1 MIRKANIDDKEDII
15 KLGNMINNNFSK
27 VYDID
32 NYFDKKYNVI
42 YLDIEDNEVVGM
54 IMAIVL
60 YETCEILNIVVNE
73 KYRNKKIATNLMDTL
88 ISEFEDT
95 IEFLTLEVSVNNIPA
110 INLYKK
116 FGLEIINTRKNYYED
131 SDAYLMGV
139 KYEKC

>member
-1 MIRKANIDDKEDII
+1 MIRKANIGDKEDII

-60 YETCEILNIVVNE
+60 YETCEILNIVVKE

-88 ISEFEDT
+88 ISEFADT
-95 IEFLTLEVSVNNIPA
+95 IEFLTLEVSINNMPA

-116 FGLEIINTRKNYYED
+116 FGLEIINTRKNYYEN

>member
-1 MIRKANIDDKEDII
+1 MIRKANIGDKEDII

-60 YETCEILNIVVNE
+60 YETCEILNIVVKE

-88 ISEFEDT
+88 ISEFADT
-95 IEFLTLEVSVNNIPA
+95 IEFLTLEVSVNNMPA

>member
-88 ISEFEDT
+88 ISEFADT
-95 IEFLTLEVSVNNIPA
+95 IEFLTLEVSVNNMPA

>member
-1 MIRKANIDDKEDII
+1 MIRKANIGDKDDII

-60 YETCEILNIVVNE
+60 YETCEILNIVVKE

-88 ISEFEDT
+88 ISEFADT
-95 IEFLTLEVSVNNIPA
+95 IEFLTLEVSVNNMPA

>member
-1 MIRKANIDDKEDII
+1 MIRKANIGDKDDII

-88 ISEFEDT
+88 ISEFADT
-95 IEFLTLEVSVNNIPA
+95 IEFLTLEVSVNNMPA

-116 FGLEIINTRKNYYED
+116 FGLEIINTRKNYYEN

>member
-60 YETCEILNIVVNE
+60 YETCEILNIVVKE

-88 ISEFEDT
+88 ISEFADT
-95 IEFLTLEVSVNNIPA
+95 IEFLTLEVSVNNMPA

-116 FGLEIINTRKNYYED
+116 FGLEIINTRKN
-131 SDAYLMGV
+131 
-139 KYEKC
+139 

>member
-42 YLDIEDNEVVGM
+42 YIDIEDNEVVGM

>member
-88 ISEFEDT
+88 ISEFADT

-116 FGLEIINTRKNYYED
+116 FGLEIINTRKNYYEN

>member
-88 ISEFEDT
+88 ISEFADT
-95 IEFLTLEVSVNNIPA
+95 IEFLTLEVSVNNMPA

-116 FGLEIINTRKNYYED
+116 FGLEIINTRKNYYEN

>member
-15 KLGNMINNNFSK
+15 KLGNMINNNFSR

-60 YETCEILNIVVNE
+60 YETCEILNIVVKE

-88 ISEFEDT
+88 ISEFADT
-95 IEFLTLEVSVNNIPA
+95 IEFLTLEVSVNNMPA

-116 FGLEIINTRKNYYED
+116 FGLEIINTRKNYYEN

>member
-15 KLGNMINNNFSK
+15 KLGNMINNNFSR

-88 ISEFEDT
+88 ISEFADT
-95 IEFLTLEVSVNNIPA
+95 IEFLTLEVSVNNMPA

-116 FGLEIINTRKNYYED
+116 FGLEIINTRKNYYEN

>member
-60 YETCEILNIVVNE
+60 YETCEILNIVVKE

-88 ISEFEDT
+88 ISEFADT
-95 IEFLTLEVSVNNIPA
+95 IEFLTLEVSVNNMPA

-116 FGLEIINTRKNYYED
+116 FGLEIINTRKNYYEN

>member
-1 MIRKANIDDKEDII
+1 MIRKANIGDKDDII

-60 YETCEILNIVVNE
+60 YETCEILNIVVKE

-88 ISEFEDT
+88 ISEFADT

-116 FGLEIINTRKNYYED
+116 FGLEIINTRKNYYEN